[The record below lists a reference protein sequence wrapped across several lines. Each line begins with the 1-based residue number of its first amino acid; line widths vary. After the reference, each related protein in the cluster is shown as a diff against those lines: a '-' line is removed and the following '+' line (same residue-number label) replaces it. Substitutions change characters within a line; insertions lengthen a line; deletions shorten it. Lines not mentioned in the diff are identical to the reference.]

1 MKPISIEFND
11 SSSRP
16 LYLQLY
22 DYLKN
27 ALITRDLEPG
37 EKLPSLRNLSRQLG
51 ISITTVQSAYNQL
64 MVEGYIE
71 NQPQSGYYAS
81 DLKTGR
87 APVPARGGVP
97 AEGEYDRILRR
108 TEGTLYRYDLESFDF
123 VKWKKCMS
131 SILTDHPARLLS
143 EGDRQ
148 GEPVLREEISR
159 YAYLSRGVVS
169 TPDQVVISAGTQSL
183 MNHLS
188 RILQEMD
195 IGLVATENPGYL
207 PVQNIF
213 RDRGFTVAR
222 IPVAEDGIVI
232 EKLPENIPAAVYVMP
247 SNQFPT
253 GTVMPV
259 GRRYEL
265 LEWAKTNRS
274 IIIEDDYDSE
284 LRYFGRPVPALQG
297 LSPDS
302 DVVYLGSFSSTL
314 FAGIRL
320 SYMILP
326 GDMSRIFR
334 EKIMR
339 RYDQTSS
346 KTEQLTLAEFMHRG
360 WYRTEIRKMRK
371 LYARKLSLVLRTI
384 EESGGDFVRAVN
396 KNSGI
401 NITLH
406 VRSGVSP
413 RELCAAA
420 RALRLQV
427 IPQTD
432 LMEQE
437 SADLI
442 FYYNQIPLG
451 EIREAVEEMIAG
463 WRELEKKSERKKKE

>member
-1 MKPISIEFND
+1 MSSTADNTIDNTMKRTGNSEAAGAD
-11 SSSRP
+11 HSRSVP
-16 LYLQLY
+16 
-22 DYLKN
+22 
-27 ALITRDLEPG
+27 
-37 EKLPSLRNLSRQLG
+37 
-51 ISITTVQSAYNQL
+51 
-64 MVEGYIE
+64 M
-71 NQPQSGYYAS
+71 
-81 DLKTGR
+81 KTD
-87 APVPARGGVP
+87 PA
-97 AEGEYDRILRR
+97 
-108 TEGTLYRYDLESFDF
+108 SFDF
-123 VKWKKCMS
+123 KAWTDCMNDVLRKTPDLL
-131 SILTDHPARLLS
+131 LTKS
-143 EGDRQ
+143 DRQ
-148 GEPVLREEISR
+148 GEPTLREEIAR
-159 YAYLSRGVVS
+159 YLYASRGVICTQS
-169 TPDQVVISAGTQSL
+169 QVVISAGTQQL
-183 MNHLS
+183 VNHVA
-188 RILQEMD
+188 RILKLMD
-195 IGLVATENPGYL
+195 IEHVCTEDPGYK
-207 PVQNIF
+207 PVNDIF
-213 RDRGFTVAR
+213 RDWGFSISS
-222 IPVAEDGIVI
+222 IPVKEDGAVI
-232 EKLPENIPAAVYVMP
+232 EKLPVNIRSAAYVCP
-247 SNQFPT
+247 QNQFPT

-265 LEWAKTNRS
+265 LEWAKTNCS